1 MGKKVKLQYKH
12 TEERIAILL
21 QAVKSDRPPQF
32 IGAPLVLDG
41 TGLSMKREMIE
52 YLTTYDLADVNKHR
66 LIGMSFDTTASN
78 TGHMNGA
85 SLLERELERAL
96 LWIACR
102 HHVAELHMGWADEA
116 VRHAIGM

>member
-1 MGKKVKLQYKH
+1 
-12 TEERIAILL
+12 
-21 QAVKSDRPPQF
+21 
-32 IGAPLVLDG
+32 
-41 TGLSMKREMIE
+41 MKREMIE

-66 LIGMSFDTTASN
+66 LIGMRFDTTASN

-116 VRHAIGM
+116 V